1 MTRDSETRITE
12 LELLVTHLQRDLE
25 ALNSVVLEQ
34 QKQLDRLGKSLDKLD
49 HQVEDMLDGG
59 ESRDPL
65 AERPPHY

>member
-1 MTRDSETRITE
+1 MPRDADNRITE
-12 LELLVTHLQRDLE
+12 LELLVTHLQRDLD

-59 ESRDPL
+59 ESRDLL
-65 AERPPHY
+65 AEKPPHY